1 MPFLP
6 PNQQCQSTEGL
17 NVPALMM
24 EKRQKRRITD
34 QCCMLSIIY
43 AVDVTSKMSTNCVSI
58 RYVVYFVVKIIDLDI
73 SAALLHFHCGC
84 VGITRCRF

>member
-1 MPFLP
+1 
-6 PNQQCQSTEGL
+6 
-17 NVPALMM
+17 
-24 EKRQKRRITD
+24 
-34 QCCMLSIIY
+34 MLSIIH

-84 VGITRCRF
+84 VSITRCRF